1 MGGAFGGI
9 AHLLEHMIFH
19 GISSQDRNL
28 LSYFNAWTSDTNTQF
43 MFSSTNKNFL
53 QSFALFWRALAN
65 FTKYDYKEVSS
76 EIASI
81 QAEFMINLENDYW
94 IERYLLS
101 ENLDKKS
108 HPLHR
113 FKTGSTKSLLQ
124 PLVQDQVYQF
134 YKNYYSTSNLI
145 VVAVVDVDYE
155 LSKRNS
161 KIQKTLNIVTPPKL
175 SPLQTQKKFT
185 KLHDDLKKIMGSKTL
200 SMKTGPTTLT
210 SYGVPYKKNP
220 IVLFL
225 NTNGDPKINLSF
237 QVDHLGKSDLE
248 IGKNLTLV
256 CFYLKNLL
264 VQKLKWDLGHA
275 IEVQARFE
283 QERTYSFLNVDVTL
297 SEMGRKYANGIVYSV
312 LGAIREVR
320 DTYAVEIEYFEEFQ
334 RLSRMEF
341 WLTPKPESSLVLTQS
356 IADRIDR
363 VGVNGAITDL
373 TVFGDSDSDSKKT
386 QENIFKWLDV
396 ENMRVV
402 VFEDFGVEATAKT
415 VDMYDPIDLSSSFES
430 LLGKP
435 TSFDDQSR
443 GSNVVLDQWSSDYK
457 AFYHFQT
464 VEDSALIKKWKDA
477 ARAVKFDLYQK
488 NQYILSDKFMQSI
501 KNRYTTIFLSGN
513 PRGLG

>member
-1 MGGAFGGI
+1 MGGALGGI

-28 LSYFNAWTSDTNTQF
+28 LSFSNAWTSDTNTQY

-53 QSFALFWRALAN
+53 QSFALYWRALAN

-76 EIASI
+76 EIASV
-81 QAEFMINLENDYW
+81 QAEFLITLENDYW

-113 FKTGSTKSLLQ
+113 FKSGSKKSLLRPQ
-124 PLVQDQVYQF
+124 VQDQIWKFYQD
-134 YKNYYSTSNLI
+134 YYSTSNLI
-145 VVAVVDVDYE
+145 VVAVVDVDYD

-161 KIQKTLNIVTPPKL
+161 NLQKALNVVTPAKPN
-175 SPLQTQKKFT
+175 PVQTQKKFT
-185 KLHDDLKKIMGSKTL
+185 KFQNDLKKIIGSKTL
-200 SMKTGPTTLT
+200 SMKTGPTPQTN
-210 SYGVPYKKNP
+210 YGVPYKKNP

-225 NTNGDPKINLSF
+225 NTTSDPKIKLSF
-237 QVDHLGKSDLE
+237 QVDHLGKSDFE
-248 IGKNLTLV
+248 IGKILGFV

-264 VQKLKWDLGHA
+264 LQKLKYESGNA
-275 IEVQARFE
+275 IGVGVGFT

-297 SEMGRKYANGIVYSV
+297 SEMGRKYGNKIIFTV
-312 LGAIREVR
+312 LGAIGEVR
-320 DTYAVEIEYFEEFQ
+320 DTYAVKKEYFLEFQ
-334 RLSRMEF
+334 RLSGMEF
-341 WLTPKPESSLVLTQS
+341 WLTPKPENSLQLSQS
-356 IADRIDR
+356 IAERIDR
-363 VGVNGAITDL
+363 VGINGAITDL
-373 TVFGDSDSDSKKT
+373 TVFGDWDSDFKKT

-415 VDMYDPIDLSSSFES
+415 VDIYDPIDLGSSFES

-435 TSFDDQSR
+435 TSFDDQSKN
-443 GSNVVLDQWSSDYK
+443 SNVVLDQWSSDYK
-457 AFYHFQT
+457 AFYHFQK
-464 VEDSALIKKWKDA
+464 VEDPALVQKWKDA
-477 ARAVKFDLYQK
+477 AREVKFQPYQK

-501 KNRYTTIFLSGN
+501 KNRYTTIFLRGN